1 MCLKIKE
8 AGMQKSFVMF
18 SSYLSK
24 NESTKP
30 GVFWVHLIDLDV
42 SSYKILLMQ
51 ITFSRQGLQYRQD
64 LKIYIAY
71 QILTE

>member
-30 GVFWVHLIDLDV
+30 GVFWVHLIDWDI

-51 ITFSRQGLQYRQD
+51 IAFSRQGLQYRQD

>member
-1 MCLKIKE
+1 
-8 AGMQKSFVMF
+8 MQKSFAVL

-24 NESTKP
+24 NECTKP

-51 ITFSRQGLQYRQD
+51 TAFSRQGLQYRQD

-71 QILTE
+71 KILTE

>member
-1 MCLKIKE
+1 MCLKTKE
-8 AGMQKSFVMF
+8 AGMQKSFAMF

-51 ITFSRQGLQYRQD
+51 IAFSRQGLQYRQD

-71 QILTE
+71 KILTE

>member
-1 MCLKIKE
+1 MKIKQ
-8 AGMQKSFVMF
+8 AGMQKSFAML

-24 NESTKP
+24 NECAKP

-42 SSYKILLMQ
+42 PSYKILLMQ
-51 ITFSRQGLQYRQD
+51 IAFSRQDLQYRQD

-71 QILTE
+71 KILTV